1 MSGSVGAR
9 PGDGYTLSVKSLLK
23 KLNNHPTDPRSIM
36 PSESIESLWAHLH
49 WLTVLADQGSYTAA
63 AGRLG
68 VSKAAVSLKIA
79 ELERAAGV
87 PLVQRTTRSVR
98 LTEAGRHL
106 VDETR
111 PLYDRIAQSFSGVRD
126 TAEVVRGSL
135 RVSAPVAL
143 ARQQLVPRLAEFR
156 RRHPEVRIQLDVSDR
171 LVSLATEGYDLAI
184 RHSASAPETH
194 VAWQLCRT
202 VSLLVATPAYLA
214 ARGRPGHPDE
224 LAGHDCLFYPRSHD
238 SAAWTFERA
247 GTRRQRA
254 ARVTVPIA
262 GPFCANNSEVLRDA
276 ALDDLGHRAAA
287 RFLCG
292 GRAAGR
298 HAGARA
304 ARVAAGGRVRRAV
317 AGGAALRDA
326 CAARGDGLRGL
337 SARGFRGRVRRGGRG
352 RLSVAPDQ
360 ENCVPTASRIGCVS

>member
-9 PGDGYTLSVKSLLK
+9 PGDGYTLSVKSLFK
-23 KLNNHPTDPRSIM
+23 KLNNHPTDPQSIM

-276 ALDDLGHRAAA
+276 ALDDLGIALLPDFSA
-287 RFLCG
+287 
-292 GRAAGR
+292 
-298 HAGARA
+298 
-304 ARVAAGGRVRRAV
+304 VAALQAGMLVRVLPEWRPVGVFAEQLLAV
-317 AGGAALRDA
+317 RPYATHVPRVVTAFVAYLREALAQGFGEAGEGA
-326 CAARGDGLRGL
+326 
-337 SARGFRGRVRRGGRG
+337 
-352 RLSVAPDQ
+352 
-360 ENCVPTASRIGCVS
+360 